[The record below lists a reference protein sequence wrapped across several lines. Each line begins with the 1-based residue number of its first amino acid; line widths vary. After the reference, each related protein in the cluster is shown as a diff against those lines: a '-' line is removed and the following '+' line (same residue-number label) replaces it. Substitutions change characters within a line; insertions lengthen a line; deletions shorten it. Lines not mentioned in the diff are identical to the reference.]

1 MNFIEHWNVKV
12 GSFSNQDD
20 PSIEDFSIGSE
31 SIQTQMLWVLG
42 SGVVNTNVMTSIAR
56 IERKRL
62 ER

>member
-31 SIQTQMLWVLG
+31 SIQTQML
-42 SGVVNTNVMTSIAR
+42 
-56 IERKRL
+56 
-62 ER
+62 